1 MSQIN
6 SWLVLW
12 LFRFEQ
18 MNCVFSKW

>member
-18 MNCVFSKW
+18 MNCVFSKR